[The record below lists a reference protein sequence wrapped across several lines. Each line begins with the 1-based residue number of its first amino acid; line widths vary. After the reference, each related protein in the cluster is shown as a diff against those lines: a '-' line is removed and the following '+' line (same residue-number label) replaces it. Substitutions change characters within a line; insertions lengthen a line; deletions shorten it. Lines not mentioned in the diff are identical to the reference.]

1 MSNIRLTQATAL
13 IVRALAAGHSHGFDI
28 MEVSGLPSGTVYPA
42 LRRLERAGKVR
53 SAWEDAEQA
62 RDAGR
67 PRRRVYR
74 LTPAGQELAA
84 EAGERLA
91 DMGRFLAADAR
102 LRAAGGTGES

>member
-42 LRRLERAGKVR
+42 LRRLERARKVR

-74 LTPAGQELAA
+74 LTADGHQLAV

-91 DMGRFLAADAR
+91 DMGRFLAADAG
-102 LRAAGGTGES
+102 LRAAEGAGEP